1 VPPFR
6 GPDSEVPADLEAVI
20 ARRLAKD
27 PARRFQD
34 VDSLEKSLAEC
45 DCADLWTVSDR
56 ERWWSDHPVEDLSLA
71 PDAPS
76 APRTEKLRGV

>member
-1 VPPFR
+1 VY
-6 GPDSEVPADLEAVI
+6 
-20 ARRLAKD
+20 
-27 PARRFQD
+27 
-34 VDSLEKSLAEC
+34 SLEKALAEC